1 MQFLKKA
8 HAGSRRAEKKIHR
21 EQQWSIAPQ
30 SGSRCHMDQWPGLS
44 KMIDVAPSCGGVML
58 CCKCLHYACGSPWL
72 FLRPVRGGWGKLPPA
87 YDLLIERSERFHIR
101 QGQIQV
107 CGAPRHGGA
116 LRPRNAAAGG
126 AAGPGV
132 LACLHAQLLAPG
144 SSVVHLRG
152 GTRAPGRQLDGPRRS
167 LAGRRLLFRFRHVG
181 LVAGAG
187 LAADLAVFLCAL
199 AARRRAARRCATAA
213 PVAPAPAL
221 LGRAA
226 AAAGCELRTGV
237 DAPVPLRG
245 AFCPARPA
253 ASSVTCWGTTACSGW
268 ASWGLGPDRHLRG
281 RDRPCHGIPLFLGS
295 SGRIHGR
302 TPGRLGA
309 LSFCAP

>member
-1 MQFLKKA
+1 
-8 HAGSRRAEKKIHR
+8 
-21 EQQWSIAPQ
+21 
-30 SGSRCHMDQWPGLS
+30 
-44 KMIDVAPSCGGVML
+44 ML

-237 DAPVPLRG
+237 DAPVPLRERS
-245 AFCPARPA
+245 ARPGRRRLRLHA
-253 ASSVTCWGTTACSGW
+253 GVPQPAVAGLH
-268 ASWGLGPDRHLRG
+268 GLGPDRHLRG